1 MAVFAADSEGRLR
14 YRLPLV
20 TYTNTLE
27 PVAHTLWMSPQ
38 VEAVTGYTPA
48 EWVGRPG
55 FFEAILHP
63 DDRASV
69 VEEMRRSRE
78 QLLPFSR
85 DYRLRSRD
93 ERDVWVHDESVP
105 VLDQAERPEF
115 IQGYFVDIT
124 ERKQLEE
131 ALRQSQKT
139 EALGRLATGIAHDFN
154 NFLVA
159 IAGSAELATR
169 ALEPGHAAARLLATI
184 SEVAQSAQRLTR
196 QLLAFSRRQ
205 DLSPE
210 TLDLSD
216 IVRSVESMLGHLAG
230 PGIPIELDLADEIA
244 VHADL
249 GQLEQVLVNLVTNAR
264 DAAPDVIGIET
275 SRTAIDRGAE
285 SERLHLPP
293 GEYAVLAVR
302 DTGNGIDAETAARM
316 FDPFFTTKPRDAGT
330 GLGLSTVHGIVRQS
344 GGAIDV
350 STTPGAGT
358 TFRILLP
365 LARTDAP
372 SVQSP
377 VPTAPPATPGV
388 GGETILVVEDEPSVR
403 GVVTAMLEQEGFS
416 VLAAATPDEAAELG
430 ARPDLVL
437 ADLTLQGE
445 DGQEIA
451 ARICALQPDDVA
463 VVFMSGVVC
472 PELDPRAAFIQKPF
486 TSAEL
491 IRAVRAALAA
501 SRKPRR

>member
-38 VEAVTGYTPA
+38 VEAVTGYTPD

-63 DDRASV
+63 DDRAAV
-69 VEEMRRSRE
+69 IEEMRRSRE
-78 QLLPFSR
+78 QLVPFSR
-85 DYRLRSRD
+85 DYRIRSRD

-105 VLDQAERPEF
+105 VLDRASRPEF

-159 IAGSAELATR
+159 IAGSSELALR
-169 ALEPGHAAARLLATI
+169 ALEPGHPAARLLATI
-184 SEVAQSAQRLTR
+184 CDAVKSARRLTR

-205 DLSPE
+205 ELSPE

-216 IVRSVESMLGHLAG
+216 VVRSVESMLEHLVGAG
-230 PGIPIELDLADEIA
+230 VPIELTLADGVL

-249 GQLEQVLVNLVTNAR
+249 GQLEQVLLNLVANAR
-264 DAAPDVIGIET
+264 DAGAGLVAIET
-275 SRTAIDRGAE
+275 ARTTVERGAE

-293 GEYAVLAVR
+293 GDYAVLAVR
-302 DTGNGIDAETAARM
+302 DTGSGIDADTLAHM
-316 FDPFFTTKPRDAGT
+316 FDPFFTTKSHDSGT

-365 LARTDAP
+365 VARAEATA
-372 SVQSP
+372 VSP
-377 VPTAPPATPGV
+377 PPPPPPPPAGV
-388 GGETILVVEDEPSVR
+388 HGKTILVLEDEPSVR
-403 GVVTAMLEQEGFS
+403 SVVTAMLEQEGF
-416 VLAAATPDEAAELG
+416 VVVAAETADDPAALA
-430 ARPDLVL
+430 ARPDLLLVDL
-437 ADLTLQGE
+437 ALGGH
-445 DGQEIA
+445 DGREMA
-451 ARICALQPDDVA
+451 ARIKAP
-463 VVFMSGVVC
+463 VVFMSGVMSVDLE
-472 PELDPRAAFIQKPF
+472 PGAAFLQKPF

-491 IRAVRAALAA
+491 VGAVLAALAA
-501 SRKPRR
+501 SVKPLG